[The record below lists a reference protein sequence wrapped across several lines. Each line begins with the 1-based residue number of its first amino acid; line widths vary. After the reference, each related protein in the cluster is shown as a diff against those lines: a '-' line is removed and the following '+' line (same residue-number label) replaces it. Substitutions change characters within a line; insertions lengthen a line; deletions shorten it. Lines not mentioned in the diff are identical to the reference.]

1 VFGCQCQCQS
11 DYQYCSG
18 SESTVISTSVGQEH
32 GQDRGLDGLVWVL
45 RYARCG
51 FSVLYVHYTTHISH
65 VVCTVQYYWGVGFF
79 SSSYTLLVPAVGLAF
94 LKKKRKMC

>member
-1 VFGCQCQCQS
+1 MFGCQCQCQS

-65 VVCTVQYYWGVGFF
+65 VVCTVLLGSRGFF
-79 SSSYTLLVPAVGLAF
+79 LLLIRYWFRQLV
-94 LKKKRKMC
+94 